1 LVGTRLVSGE
11 TRDGPGSEG
20 RTPLRQAQGRLSGQP
35 AGLRRY
41 GRQATN
47 DLRHVAGQPSGA
59 DDAFWAI
66 RLGAGIGDAVALTV
80 EADDEHG
87 ASVAV
92 ASGLTGREDRR
103 FAASGSHVA
112 NALSEA
118 TMAEFVGA
126 AKEGDGV
133 VGVVGRESQF
143 HGAVVL
149 VAEGQDVRPHAK
161 RV

>member
-1 LVGTRLVSGE
+1 MGLGATAGRPFGKLRAGS
-11 TRDGPGSEG
+11 RDS
-20 RTPLRQAQGRLSGQP
+20 
-35 AGLRRY
+35 RR
-41 GRQATN
+41 
-47 DLRHVAGQPSGA
+47 VAGATVVGRRSARCSRSAVSA

-66 RLGAGIGDAVALTV
+66 RLRTGIGDAVALTV

-92 ASGLTGREDRR
+92 AGGLTGREDRR
-103 FAASGSHVA
+103 FAAPGGHVA

-126 AKEGDGV
+126 AEEINGV
-133 VGVVGRESQF
+133 FGAVGRESQF